1 MRVPICPGVHA
12 VQPNFFEILGIEP
25 RLVIDGGTLRDAFLV
40 AGRSAHPDAG
50 GGEQT
55 FAALNAAFEILS
67 SPSRRLRH
75 WLELR
80 GLTVETRG
88 TVSPEIMDLFSQV
101 GETSQ
106 RAEALVRRRDDA
118 KSALGRAL
126 LERETQSCRE
136 DVERSLALVEAAI
149 DRECAIFPA
158 CQNSAIIDLAA
169 ASASVRNLAFL
180 EKWRAGLRGVFARLV

>member
-1 MRVPICPGVHA
+1 MRNAFDV
-12 VQPNFFEILGIEP
+12 LGIKP
-25 RLVIDGGTLRDAFLV
+25 QLSIDDETLRDAFRE

-50 GGEQT
+50 GDEQS
-55 FAALNAAFEILS
+55 FASLNAAYEMLS

-80 GLTVETRG
+80 GMDVETRG

-106 RAEALVRRRDDA
+106 RAEALVRRRDEA
-118 KSALGRAL
+118 KSALARAL
-126 LERETQSCRE
+126 LERGTQACRE
-136 DVERSLALVEAAI
+136 DVERSITLVEAAI
-149 DRECAIFPA
+149 ERECAVFPIY
-158 CQNSAIIDLAA
+158 QDSVVVDLSA
-169 ASASVRNLAFL
+169 ASSSVRNLAFL

>member
-1 MRVPICPGVHA
+1 MNNA
-12 VQPNFFEILGIEP
+12 YEILGIDP
-25 RLVIDGGTLRDAFLV
+25 QLVIDAETLRDAFRE
-40 AGRSAHPDAG
+40 AGRSTHPDAG
-50 GGEQT
+50 GDEQA

-80 GLTVETRG
+80 GLAVETRG
-88 TVSPEIMDLFSQV
+88 TVASEIMDLFSQV

-106 RAEALVRRRDDA
+106 RAEALVRRRDEA

-136 DVERSLALVEAAI
+136 EIERSLAMVETAI
-149 DRECAIFPA
+149 GRECAVFHNY
-158 CQNSAIIDLAA
+158 QDSAAMDLAA

-180 EKWRAGLRGVFARLV
+180 EKWRSGLRGMFARLI

>member
-1 MRVPICPGVHA
+1 MNA
-12 VQPNFFEILGIEP
+12 FEILGIEP
-25 RLVIDGGTLRDAFLV
+25 QLVIDAETLRDAFRE

-50 GGEQT
+50 GEEQA

-80 GLTVETRG
+80 GISVETRG
-88 TVSPEIMDLFSQV
+88 TVAPEIMDLFSQV
-101 GETSQ
+101 GETTQ
-106 RAEALVRRRDDA
+106 RAEALVRRRDEA

-126 LERETQSCRE
+126 LERETQACRE
-136 DVERSLALVEAAI
+136 DVERSIALVETAIGRECGVFAAYQNAAI
-149 DRECAIFPA
+149 P
-158 CQNSAIIDLAA
+158 DLAA

-180 EKWRAGLRGVFARLV
+180 EKWRAGLRGVFTRLV

>member
-1 MRVPICPGVHA
+1 MNA
-12 VQPNFFEILGIEP
+12 FEILGIEP
-25 RLVIDGGTLRDAFLV
+25 RLVIPAETLADAYRE
-40 AGRSAHPDAG
+40 AGKQAHPDAG
-50 GGEQT
+50 DGEEA
-55 FAALNAAFEILS
+55 FAALRQAFEILS

-80 GLTVETRG
+80 GLPVETRG
-88 TVSPEIMDLFSQV
+88 TLAAEIMDLFSQV

-106 RAEALVRRRDDA
+106 RAEALARRRDEA

-136 DVERSLALVEAAI
+136 DVERCIALVEAAI
-149 DRECAIFPA
+149 GRECAVFPDF
-158 CQNSAIIDLAA
+158 QNAAAADLGA

-180 EKWRAGLRGVFARLV
+180 EKWRASLRAMFSRLV

>member
-1 MRVPICPGVHA
+1 MIRGA
-12 VQPNFFEILGIEP
+12 GNLNAFETLGIEP
-25 RLVIDGGTLRDAFLV
+25 RLVIDSEALRDAFRE

-50 GGEQT
+50 GDERA
-55 FAALNAAFEILS
+55 FAALHVAFEILY

-80 GLTVETRG
+80 GMAVETRG
-88 TVSPEIMDLFSQV
+88 AMAAEIMDLFSQV

-106 RAEALVRRRDDA
+106 RAEALVRRRDEA

-126 LERETQSCRE
+126 LERETQTCRE
-136 DVERSLALVEAAI
+136 DVERSMSLVEAAI
-149 DRECAIFPA
+149 GRECAVLPIY
-158 CQNSAIIDLAA
+158 QDSATVDLEA

>member
-1 MRVPICPGVHA
+1 MNA
-12 VQPNFFEILGIEP
+12 FEILGIEP
-25 RLVIDGGTLRDAFLV
+25 RLVIDNETLRDAFRE

-50 GGEQT
+50 GEEQA

-80 GLTVETRG
+80 GLVVETRG
-88 TVSPEIMDLFSQV
+88 TVAPEIMDLFSQV

-106 RAEALVRRRDDA
+106 RAEALVRRRDEA
-118 KSALGRAL
+118 KSALGQAL
-126 LERETQSCRE
+126 LERETQACRE
-136 DVERSLALVEAAI
+136 EVERSIAMVEIAI
-149 DRECAIFPA
+149 GRECAVFHNYQDTAMP
-158 CQNSAIIDLAA
+158 DLAA

-180 EKWRAGLRGVFARLV
+180 EKWRSGLRGVFARLI

>member
-1 MRVPICPGVHA
+1 MTNA
-12 VQPNFFEILGIEP
+12 FEILGIEP
-25 RLVIDGGTLRDAFLV
+25 QLAIDAEFLRDAFRE

-50 GGEQT
+50 GDEQA
-55 FAALNAAFEILS
+55 FASLNAAYEMLS

-106 RAEALVRRRDDA
+106 RAEALVRRRDEA
-118 KSALGRAL
+118 KSALARAL
-126 LERETQSCRE
+126 LERETQACRE
-136 DVERSLALVEAAI
+136 DVERCIALVEAAI
-149 DRECAIFPA
+149 QSECSFFAEYQISP
-158 CQNSAIIDLAA
+158 STDLAA

-180 EKWRAGLRGVFARLV
+180 EKWRAGLRGAFARLV

>member
-1 MRVPICPGVHA
+1 MTNA
-12 VQPNFFEILGIEP
+12 FEILGIEP
-25 RLVIDGGTLRDAFLV
+25 GLVIDGETLRDAFRE

-50 GGEQT
+50 GDEQA
-55 FAALNAAFEILS
+55 FASLNAALEILS

-88 TVSPEIMDLFSQV
+88 TMATEIMDLFSQL

-106 RAEALVRRRDDA
+106 RAEALVRRRDEA

-126 LERETQSCRE
+126 LERETQACRE
-136 DVERSLALVEAAI
+136 EVERSIAHVEAAI
-149 DRECAIFPA
+149 ERECAVFA
-158 CQNSAIIDLAA
+158 DYQNSTVIDLEA

-180 EKWRAGLRGVFARLV
+180 EKWRTGLRGIFARLV